1 MSSVLTWLPGPALDL
16 FADALPEQRARRFPA
31 RTDSTVVG
39 TVKRERDFQECI
51 SSVENYR
58 NLPTNWDRYGG
69 NPAHQSVVEFAVNL
83 LAHVS
88 LSPEIPA
95 PLVRPISGGV
105 FVEWR
110 FAKSRLYFEID
121 DESVLR
127 YLQDGYG
134 EETLEDSSFNIDK
147 AAETIVRFHQ

>member
-1 MSSVLTWLPGPALDL
+1 MNSVLTWPHDAALDL
-16 FADALPEQRARRFPA
+16 LADPFPEQCARR
-31 RTDSTVVG
+31 RVRSSSTLVG
-39 TVKRERDFQECI
+39 AVKRERDFQACI
-51 SSVENYR
+51 SSVEKFR
-58 NLPTNWDRYGG
+58 DLPTNWDRYGG
-69 NPAHQSVVEFAVNL
+69 NPAPESVVEFAVSL
-83 LAHVS
+83 LTHIS

-110 FAKSRLYFEID
+110 SAKSRLYFEID

-134 EETLEDSSFNIDK
+134 EETLEDPSFDVK
-147 AAETIVRFHQ
+147 EAEETIVRFHQ

>member
-1 MSSVLTWLPGPALDL
+1 M
-16 FADALPEQRARRFPA
+16 
-31 RTDSTVVG
+31 
-39 TVKRERDFQECI
+39 
-51 SSVENYR
+51 
-58 NLPTNWDRYGG
+58 
-69 NPAHQSVVEFAVNL
+69 VEFAVSL
-83 LAHVS
+83 LTHIS

-110 FAKSRLYFEID
+110 SAKSRLYFEID

-134 EETLEDSSFNIDK
+134 EETLEDPSFDVK
-147 AAETIVRFHQ
+147 EAEETIVRFHQ